1 MHRSVKGLLS
11 LMMVF
16 VMTTTAVC
24 PVRAEVLSQESP
36 EAEQIQT
43 EPELVEQPATETQMT
58 QTASETEVQAAEE
71 TAAEEQ
77 MTEEEPLTETQE
89 EPEVEM
95 TKLEVVE
102 FSAVEEVQVASTGDA
117 VSDPYD
123 SLTSE
128 QKQFH
133 VYAGTQPIKPLSEVL
148 DEDPNDILARL
159 KFLDGGVI
167 PDSENMPAQSGAI
180 VKQILDGREGDARFY
195 RLSEW
200 NLWSVRYDGVPIAVD
215 GNAGATALGN
225 LATMENFKRCAF
237 LDIKGTTADPEIT
250 LHKPILEPVWSC
262 IDYAIP
268 VYDAQGQNTGLT
280 VTINAENYSDP
291 SKVVFPDVEADVWKL
306 VYGSLECQLNSAGEI
321 WTNTTNGIGT
331 VGRDFDAGN
340 AKLQAFKLSAP
351 EGTKYEVVGP
361 RGNEG
366 WYTGAVTIRAKNG
379 FQIRLSETDAWAD
392 AVTVTQSGSVTFYV
406 QGTDGTAYPAE
417 TLQLLIDETDPIVTG
432 VQNGGTYYGD
442 TAAAVTD
449 AFLLRVTLNDEAQAI
464 ADNQASF
471 VLKPSEQPWVI
482 RAEDIAGNG
491 LECTVWVKEAGEQ
504 PVLQEGTAEFVQPGW
519 YEGEEMPAPL
529 VSSETNGIDHITYYY
544 KTAGA
549 DDGTYTMTAPDK
561 AGKYTAKAV
570 FAATQLYQ
578 EVVKTS
584 DFEILVRVKP
594 DDTAPVISGVS
605 DGQSYYGNQDVTV
618 TDENLHSVTVNG
630 AAVTVIDNRAEFTL
644 EPSDNTYKIIATDT
658 AGNKTECTVDVWET
672 WVRDGITSN
681 GKKYL
686 RRSRIYK
693 LGRGRWS
700 VAGDNTVYQGGGTF
714 YVKSDGTYHFNKK

>member
-1 MHRSVKGLLS
+1 MHRTVKGLLS

-16 VMTTTAVC
+16 VMTTAAVC
-24 PVRAEVLSQESP
+24 PVRADELPQESP
-36 EAEQIQT
+36 ETEEIQT
-43 EPELVEQPATETQMT
+43 EPELVEQPATETQIT
-58 QTASETEVQAAEE
+58 EIASDMEVQAAEE
-71 TAAEEQ
+71 TSTEEQ
-77 MTEEEPLTETQE
+77 LTETQE
-89 EPEVEM
+89 EPDVE
-95 TKLEVVE
+95 TAKLEVVE
-102 FSAVEEVQVASTGDA
+102 FSGVEEVQVASTGDA

-148 DEDPNDILARL
+148 GEDPNDILALL

-180 VKQILDGREGDARFY
+180 VKKILDDREGDARFY

-200 NLWSVRYDGVPIAVD
+200 NLWSVRYDGVPIAVYE
-215 GNAGATALGN
+215 NAGATALGKI
-225 LATMENFKRCAF
+225 ATMENFKRCAY
-237 LDIKGTTADPEIT
+237 LDMKETTTDPEIT
-250 LHKPILEPVWSC
+250 LYKPILEPVWSC
-262 IDYAIP
+262 IDYPIP

-280 VTINAENYSDP
+280 VTVNAENYSDP
-291 SKVVFPDVEADVWKL
+291 SKVAFPDVEADIWKF
-306 VYGSLECQLNSAGEI
+306 VYESSECQINSVDEI

-340 AKLQAFKLSAP
+340 AKLQACMLSAP

-361 RGNEG
+361 KGNEG
-366 WYTGAVTIRAKNG
+366 WYTGVVTIRAKDG
-379 FQIRLSETDAWAD
+379 YQIRLSETDAWAD
-392 AVTVTQSGSVTFYV
+392 AVTVTQSGNVTLYV
-406 QGTDGTAYPAE
+406 RETDGTEYPAE
-417 TLQLLIDETDPIVTG
+417 ALQFLIDETVPVVTG

-442 TAAAVTD
+442 TVVAVTD
-449 AFLLRVTLNDEAQAI
+449 AFLLRVTLNDELQAI

-491 LECTVWVKEAGEQ
+491 VECTVWVKEAGEQ

-544 KTAGA
+544 KAAGA
-549 DDGTYTMTAPDK
+549 DDGTYTTTTPDK

-594 DDTAPVISGVS
+594 DETAPIIRGVS
-605 DGQSYYGNQDVTV
+605 DGQSYYGNQTVTV

-630 AAVTVIDNRAEFTL
+630 EAVTVIDNRAEFTI
-644 EPSDNTYKIIATDT
+644 EPSDNTYKIIATDV
-658 AGNKTECTVDVWET
+658 AGNRAECMIDVWET
-672 WVRDGITSN
+672 WVRDGITTS

-693 LGRGRWS
+693 LGSGRWS

-714 YVKSDGTYHFNKK
+714 YVKNDGTYNLKKK

>member
-24 PVRAEVLSQESP
+24 PVRAEKLSQESP
-36 EAEQIQT
+36 ETEQIQT
-43 EPELVEQPATETQMT
+43 EPGLVEQPATETQMT

-77 MTEEEPLTETQE
+77 LTEEEPLTETQE

-95 TKLEVVE
+95 VKLEVVE

-200 NLWSVRYDGVPIAVD
+200 NLWSVRDDGVPIAVD

-237 LDIKGTTADPEIT
+237 LDIKGTAADPEIT

-280 VTINAENYSDP
+280 VTVNAENYSDP
-291 SKVVFPDVEADVWKL
+291 SKVAFPDVEADVWKL

-351 EGTKYEVVGP
+351 EGTKYEVV
-361 RGNEG
+361 
-366 WYTGAVTIRAKNG
+366 
-379 FQIRLSETDAWAD
+379 SE
-392 AVTVTQSGSVTFYV
+392 
-406 QGTDGTAYPAE
+406 
-417 TLQLLIDETDPIVTG
+417 
-432 VQNGGTYYGD
+432 
-442 TAAAVTD
+442 
-449 AFLLRVTLNDEAQAI
+449 R
-464 ADNQASF
+464 
-471 VLKPSEQPWVI
+471 
-482 RAEDIAGNG
+482 
-491 LECTVWVKEAGEQ
+491 
-504 PVLQEGTAEFVQPGW
+504 
-519 YEGEEMPAPL
+519 
-529 VSSETNGIDHITYYY
+529 
-544 KTAGA
+544 
-549 DDGTYTMTAPDK
+549 
-561 AGKYTAKAV
+561 
-570 FAATQLYQ
+570 
-578 EVVKTS
+578 
-584 DFEILVRVKP
+584 
-594 DDTAPVISGVS
+594 
-605 DGQSYYGNQDVTV
+605 
-618 TDENLHSVTVNG
+618 
-630 AAVTVIDNRAEFTL
+630 
-644 EPSDNTYKIIATDT
+644 
-658 AGNKTECTVDVWET
+658 
-672 WVRDGITSN
+672 
-681 GKKYL
+681 
-686 RRSRIYK
+686 
-693 LGRGRWS
+693 
-700 VAGDNTVYQGGGTF
+700 
-714 YVKSDGTYHFNKK
+714 